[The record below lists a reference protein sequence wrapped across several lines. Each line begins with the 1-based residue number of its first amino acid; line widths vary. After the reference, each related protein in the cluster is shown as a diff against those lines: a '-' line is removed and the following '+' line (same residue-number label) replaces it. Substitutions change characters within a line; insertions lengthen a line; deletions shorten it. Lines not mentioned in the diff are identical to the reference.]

1 MKRIG
6 LLISIMLFLAG
17 CPSKKQPAV
26 PETKK
31 SQQTLRD
38 LGEVKLKLPS
48 EKLKQST
55 SDVSLQIL
63 MQGLSDFDAI
73 YKELVRIALDQ
84 KDTQVSLF
92 YKLQRAIAGE
102 DGIKVSPM
110 SLLGCERYQV
120 KYFPQK
126 TNWQNLEVSEVCL
139 KDPARLFEVQK
150 KNQSQFQLTIFSEPL
165 QRLLGLKATL
175 AFQRA
180 ECDLKVLDGR
190 LSFLK
195 CEKLAQEKPQTDW
208 VLLIQNLTVEQS
220 KGIFQASLA
229 GQMLENLAP
238 LRKFEMTVPAQGP
251 VQIKETELFPAE
263 EIQQPVAPPV
273 VPVTP
278 PASINAG
285 QPLEI
290 KNESYQKWI
299 SGDPAPENE
308 MNPVGS
314 DGHAQAEAEG
324 EEINQETETNEAEV
338 TQEDGSEENSAQA
351 DGAEVPAEE
360 EGESEAQED
369 AQVQEEVANQPGGI
383 IGQPEIQAP
392 PEAERNGR

>member
-17 CPSKKQPAV
+17 CPSKKQSAV
-26 PETKK
+26 SETKQ

-48 EKLKQST
+48 EKIKQST

-92 YKLQRAIAGE
+92 YKLQRALAGE

-180 ECDLKVLDGR
+180 KCDLKVLDGR

-220 KGIFQASLA
+220 KGIFQASLT

-238 LRKFEMTVPAQGP
+238 LRKFEMTVPTQGP

-263 EIQQPVAPPV
+263 EIQQPVAPSV
-273 VPVTP
+273 APVTP

-299 SGDPAPENE
+299 SGDPAPEDE
-308 MNPVGS
+308 MNPAGVAEEGEESNQATESSEAETSQDVGS
-314 DGHAQAEAEG
+314 D
-324 EEINQETETNEAEV
+324 ETS
-338 TQEDGSEENSAQA
+338 QEEN
-351 DGAEVPAEE
+351 GTEVPAEE
-360 EGESEAQED
+360 EGETEAQEGVE
-369 AQVQEEVANQPGGI
+369 VQEEVANQPRGI

-392 PEAERNGR
+392 PEAERSGR